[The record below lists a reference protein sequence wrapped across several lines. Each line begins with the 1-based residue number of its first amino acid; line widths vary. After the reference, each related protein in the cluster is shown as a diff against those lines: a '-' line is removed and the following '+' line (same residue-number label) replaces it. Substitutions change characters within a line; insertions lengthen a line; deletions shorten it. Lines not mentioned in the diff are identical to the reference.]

1 MDPRLEQDLQLS
13 RRQFFGDSGI
23 RLGGIALAGLVAG
36 SNRAVADQ
44 VMHRALA
51 GLPHFAPKA
60 DRKSVV

>member
-51 GLPHFAPKA
+51 GT
-60 DRKSVV
+60 S